1 MDMEVVK
8 FGFQV
13 LQFIATAG
21 VGFYV
26 YMSNKD
32 KVTNDRIDTMQKGI
46 GEKFVKLED
55 DLDDKLEKQGE
66 RIAGLEAKTGGAPTH
81 TDLSRIHEKI
91 NEVSNGMSALKGEFT
106 ATNRTLQLI
115 HETLMERK

>member
-32 KVTNDRIDTMQKGI
+32 KVTNDRIT
-46 GEKFVKLED
+46 KFED
-55 DLDDKLEKQGE
+55 DIDDKIEKQGE
-66 RIAGLEAKTGGAPTH
+66 RIAGLEAKSGGAPTH
-81 TDLSRIHEKI
+81 ADLSSIHEKI
-91 NEVSNGMSALKGEFT
+91 NDVSKDLASLTGEVT
-106 ATNRTLQLI
+106 ASNRTLNLI

>member
-32 KVTNDRIDTMQKGI
+32 KVTNDRIDKMQEDSNKQM
-46 GEKFVKLED
+46 EKLED
-55 DLDDKLEKQGE
+55 DIDDKMEKQGE
-66 RIAGLEAKTGGAPTH
+66 RIAGLEARSGGAPTH
-81 TDLSRIHEKI
+81 ADLARMHEKI
-91 NEVSNGMSALKGEFT
+91 NEVAGSMKELKGEFT

-115 HETLMERK
+115 HETLMDRK

>member
-32 KVTNDRIDTMQKGI
+32 KVTNDRIDKMQEDTNKTI
-46 GEKFVKLED
+46 VKLED
-55 DLDDKLEKQGE
+55 DIDDKLEKQGE
-66 RIAGLEAKTGGAPTH
+66 RIASLEARTGGAPTH
-81 TDLSRIHEKI
+81 NDLSKIHEKI
-91 NEVSNGMSALKGEFT
+91 NDVAGSMKELKGEFM

-115 HETLMERK
+115 HETMMERK